1 MVLVQILQSIVS
13 CPKPNVRRGKKYL
26 RTFLRGKRVERQV
39 KARLIQRI
47 EHLRRRRYG
56 QAYGFQQF
64 DLREDLL
71 RCSVREN
78 APRVH
83 NDHALGADR
92 FGHMMGDEHHGDAHF
107 PVQALDGR
115 NDLLAPVG
123 VEHGGRLIEY
133 DAARPHG
140 DDSRNGHALLLPAGE
155 QVRRV

>member
-1 MVLVQILQSIVS
+1 MVF
-13 CPKPNVRRGKKYL
+13 PPNRLSGLRPDRGKKYL

-78 APRVH
+78 APRVITIT
-83 NDHALGADR
+83 R
-92 FGHMMGDEHHGDAHF
+92 W
-107 PVQALDGR
+107 
-115 NDLLAPVG
+115 
-123 VEHGGRLIEY
+123 
-133 DAARPHG
+133 ARIA
-140 DDSRNGHALLLPAGE
+140 S
-155 QVRRV
+155 VI